1 MRWPGDSD
9 AAASREA
16 QSRTRGEL
24 KGAGTV
30 AGDLGHRELHDRG
43 ILSWERGNHGWSRRG
58 AGRWRPERRA
68 EGRVKLK
75 EPGRSAPSSP
85 QREFGCARVM
95 ARRRDGVQTSAPDGV
110 CVGER

>member
-1 MRWPGDSD
+1 MAGAGAALGVGD
-9 AAASREA
+9 
-16 QSRTRGEL
+16 QRGEL
-24 KGAGTV
+24 
-30 AGDLGHRELHDRG
+30 
-43 ILSWERGNHGWSRRG
+43 RG
-58 AGRWRPERRA
+58 AAREARKELGERRA
-68 EGRVKLK
+68 REKLGATTLWRRRSRARWRDEDQGAAGKKEEGSRVKLK